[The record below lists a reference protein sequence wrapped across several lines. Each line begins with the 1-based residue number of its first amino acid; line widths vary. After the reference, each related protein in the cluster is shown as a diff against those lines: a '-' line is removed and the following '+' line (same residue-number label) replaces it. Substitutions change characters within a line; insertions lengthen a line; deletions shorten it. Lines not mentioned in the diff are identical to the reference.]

1 MTGSFPV
8 DIDVHAFHEMR
19 EKSEKLWILDVRQPW
34 ETDICAFKDSVHLPL
49 ASLPGGVDRIPRE
62 GPVVV
67 VCHHGIRSKHAVSW
81 LRANGFDNAINLNG
95 GIDAWARQMDPT
107 MATY

>member
-1 MTGSFPV
+1 MAGSFPV
-8 DIDVHAFHEMR
+8 DIDVHTFHDMR
-19 EKSEKLWILDVRQPW
+19 EKGENLWILDVRQPW
-34 ETDICAFKDSVHLPL
+34 ETDICAFEDGIRLPL
-49 ASLPGGVDRIPRE
+49 ASLPEGVDRIPRDRA
-62 GPVVV
+62 VVV

-81 LRANGFDNAINLNG
+81 LRANGFDNAINLSG